1 MTRDPQSILSPQTIL
16 SKGTMRPLQIAA
28 VTLCVL
34 LNALDGF
41 DVLAISFASPGIASE
56 WGIDRAALGL
66 VLSMELIGMAVGSVA
81 LGNLADR
88 IGRRPTVLA
97 CLVIMAG
104 GMAMAT
110 TASSV
115 VNLSIIRLVTGLG
128 IGGML
133 ACTNALVAEFSN
145 DRHRNLAVAIMAAG
159 YPMGAIVGGSIATGL
174 LATGH
179 WRDVFM
185 FGAVVTAVFLPIA
198 WFLLPES
205 IGFLLQ
211 KRGPGALERI
221 NATLRRLGHETV
233 DALPPAPLTAARASI
248 AELFA
253 PGLARSTV
261 LLTLGYFCHIM
272 TFYFILKWIPK
283 IVVDMGYAASKAGD
297 VLVWANVGGLAGA
310 TLLSLLTYRIA
321 VRKLVIVAMLAS
333 TVLVSLFGQGQETL
347 AGLALIAGAA
357 GFCTNAG
364 VVGLYALFA
373 KVFPTQVRAGGTG
386 FVIGIGRGGAALGPI
401 VAGFLFNAGFGLSIV
416 AVLMGM
422 GSLVAAGA
430 LLMLRERDDQPSGE
444 PSAQA

>member
-1 MTRDPQSILSPQTIL
+1 MTRDPQSILSQ
-16 SKGTMRPLQIAA
+16 SAMRPLQIAA

-41 DVLAISFASPGIASE
+41 DVLAISFASPGIAEE

-66 VLSMELIGMAVGSVA
+66 VLSMELIGMALGSVV
-81 LGNLADR
+81 LGGLADR

-104 GMAMAT
+104 GMALAT
-110 TASSV
+110 TAGSV

-133 ACTNALVAEFSN
+133 ACTNALVAEYSN

-174 LATGH
+174 LASGH
-179 WRDVFM
+179 WRDVFT
-185 FGAVVTAVFLPIA
+185 FGAAATALFLPIA

-205 IGFLLQ
+205 IGFLVQ
-211 KRGPGALERI
+211 KRGPGAMEKI

-233 DALPPAPLTAARASI
+233 SALPPAPQRAAKPSI
-248 AELFA
+248 GDLFA

-261 LLTLGYFCHIM
+261 LLTLAYFCHIM

-283 IVVDMGYAASKAGD
+283 IVVDMGHAASKAGD

-310 TLLSLLTYRIA
+310 TFLSLLTYRVA
-321 VRKLVIVAMLAS
+321 VRKLVIVAMAAS
-333 TVLVSLFGQGQETL
+333 TVLVALFGQGQETL
-347 AGLALIAGAA
+347 GGLTLIAGAA

-373 KVFPTQVRAGGTG
+373 KVFPTSVRAGGTG

-401 VAGFLFNAGFGLSIV
+401 VAGFLFTAGFDLSFV
-416 AVLMGM
+416 AVLMGS
-422 GSLVAAGA
+422 GSLIAAGA
-430 LLMLRERDDQPSGE
+430 LLLLRERRAAPAG
-444 PSAQA
+444 

>member
-1 MTRDPQSILSPQTIL
+1 MTRDSQSILSPQTIL

-430 LLMLRERDDQPSGE
+430 LLLLRERDDQPSGE